1 MVQRVEARTGAQP
14 PDEPTPPR
22 IEAPATVAA
31 GFGAMVQTMLHTAR
45 HSGIVRG
52 ALTLLRTNQ
61 VRGFDCPGCAWPEG
75 IHERSSFEFC
85 ENGAKAV
92 ASETTK
98 KRIDAAFFR
107 SHSVDEL
114 TTHTD
119 HWLNEQ
125 GRLTEPMV
133 LDPGATHYRPI
144 DWDAAFALVAEEL
157 AKLPTPDAAAFY
169 TSGRTS
175 NEAAFLFQ
183 AFARSFGTNNLPDCS
198 NMCHESSGAGMD
210 ETLGVGKGTVSLDD
224 FDLAD
229 AIFLFGQNPGTNHPR
244 MLSTLQAARARGAT
258 IVSVNPIREAGTVRF
273 AHPQD
278 PVDIL
283 GGSSTLASLHL
294 AVRIN
299 GDVALLKGIMK
310 AMLEE
315 EARRGPGTVLDLPF
329 LEEHT
334 SGFEALRASLE
345 AASWDDIEAGS
356 GIARA
361 DIESAAK
368 IAWESERTIVCW
380 AMGITQHQNGV
391 ANVRE
396 IVNLLLL
403 RGNVGR
409 PGAGACP
416 VRGHSNV
423 QGDRTMGIWEKMP
436 AAFLDALGRELD
448 FSPPRKHGFDT
459 VETIEAMERGDVRV
473 FFAMGGNFLSAA
485 PDTERTAAALRN
497 CALTVHVSTKLHRG
511 HLVTGRRALILPCL
525 GRSEVDMQASGPQ
538 FVTVENS
545 MSVVSRSQGDLEP
558 ASKHLKSEVA
568 IVAGLGRALQQVAP
582 ARAAAR
588 VDWTALEG
596 NYDGIRDL
604 VARVVPGFHDFNARV
619 REPFGFTLPNAAR
632 ARTFRTRDKKAR
644 FTVNP
649 IPQHALEE
657 GELLMMTIRSHDQY
671 NTTVYGNDDRYRGVF
686 GGRRVVFMNAGDAAM
701 RGLRAGDRVDLTS
714 RAPDGVRVA
723 RGFFVVP
730 YDIPPGN
737 AATYFPEA
745 NVLVS
750 LEAVAE
756 TSKTPVSKSVVIR
769 VHPAP

>member
-14 PDEPTPPR
+14 PEEPNPPR

-31 GFGAMVQTMLHTAR
+31 GFGAMVHTMLHTAR

-98 KRIDAAFFR
+98 KRLDAAFFR
-107 SHSVDEL
+107 HHSVDEL

-119 HWLNEQ
+119 HWLNDQ

-133 LDPGATHYRPI
+133 LEPGATHYRPI

-157 AKLPTPDAAAFY
+157 LALPSPDAAAFY

-183 AFARSFGTNNLPDCS
+183 ALARSFGTNNLPDCS

-224 FDLAD
+224 FELAD

-244 MLSTLQAARARGAT
+244 MLSTLQAARARGAS

-315 EARRGPGTVLDLPF
+315 EARRGPGSVLDLPF
-329 LEEHT
+329 LDAHT

-345 AASWDDIEAGS
+345 SASWDHIEASS

-361 DIESAAK
+361 DIEAAAK

-403 RGNVGR
+403 RGNMGR

-436 AAFLDALGRELD
+436 AAFLDALGRELA
-448 FSPPRKHGFDT
+448 FAPPRAHGFDT

-473 FFAMGGNFLSAA
+473 FFAMGGNFVSAA
-485 PDTERTAAALRN
+485 PDTERTAAALRR

-525 GRSEVDMQASGPQ
+525 GRSEIDAQASGPQ

-558 ASKHLKSEVA
+558 ASKALKSEVA
-568 IVAGLGRALQQVAP
+568 IVAGLGRALEKAAP
-582 ARAAAR
+582 TRKLAR

-596 NYDGIRDL
+596 NYDRIRDHI
-604 VARVVPGFHDFNARV
+604 AHVVPGFHDFNARV
-619 REPFGFTLPNAAR
+619 REPGGFTLPNAAR
-632 ARTFRTRDKKAR
+632 ARTFRTRDQKAR

-649 IPQHALEE
+649 IPAHALEA

-686 GGRRVVFMNAGDAAM
+686 GGRRVVFMNAADVSA
-701 RGLRAGDRVDLTS
+701 RGLKAGDRVDLTS
-714 RAPDGVRVA
+714 RATDGIRTA
-723 RGFFVVP
+723 QGFFVVP

-745 NVLVS
+745 NVLVA
-750 LEAVAE
+750 LGAVAE